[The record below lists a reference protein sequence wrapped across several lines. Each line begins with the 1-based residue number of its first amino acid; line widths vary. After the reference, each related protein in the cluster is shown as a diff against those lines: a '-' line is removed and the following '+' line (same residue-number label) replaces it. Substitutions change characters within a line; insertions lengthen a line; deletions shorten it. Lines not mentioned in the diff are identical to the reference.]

1 MIRPAALFFLP
12 NTTTLLARTAIN
24 LLRGA
29 SQEQLDEAVQ
39 TLTNRS
45 LAAPAVMAHL
55 EQNVHIAEVLE
66 KLAADWS
73 PETVRVFASALQME
87 PSKIAI
93 MDLIVA
99 IAILNEPDL
108 EAELHGENITD
119 ATAGDL
125 MENRRVTWQY
135 PPPGTPLTPPYV
147 VLVAVEQVDTSVA
160 DSEVQAILGELV
172 DYRGY
177 KIARRA
183 PATVRPG
190 IRDIRLRPE
199 LIEAFRD
206 RAVEPVLPPA
216 PPTAPPAPAQPPAP
230 GFTLPGF
237 PGITIPGVSIPGVN
251 IPGAGAGTPGAGSPG
266 LPGVGIPGLGG
277 GLFGMPGL
285 GIPGLGAGTPG
296 STHAAS
302 PVAQPAPPPGVAAT
316 AAAAAR
322 SPIGN
327 IANVLAGASRL
338 GVR

>member
-29 SQEQLDEAVQ
+29 SQEQLDEAIQ

-45 LAAPAVMAHL
+45 LPAPNVMAHL
-55 EQNVHIAEVLE
+55 EQNVHVGEVLE
-66 KLAADWS
+66 KLAADWT
-73 PETVRVFASALQME
+73 PGTIRVFASALQME
-87 PSKIAI
+87 ASKTAT

-119 ATAGDL
+119 ASAGDL

-183 PATVRPG
+183 PVSGRRE
-190 IRDIRLRPE
+190 IRDLRPE
-199 LIEAFRD
+199 VLTALRD
-206 RAVEPVLPPA
+206 RLVPAVQPALPP
-216 PPTAPPAPAQPPAP
+216 PPPPGHAATPVEPPAP

-237 PGITIPGVSIPGVN
+237 PGVTIPGVTIPGFSIPGV
-251 IPGAGAGTPGAGSPG
+251 GAGTPGISIPGPGITLPG
-266 LPGVGIPGLGG
+266 LPGVSLPGIS
-277 GLFGMPGL
+277 
-285 GIPGLGAGTPG
+285 IP
-296 STHAAS
+296 S
-302 PVAQPAPPPGVAAT
+302 P
-316 AAAAAR
+316 AAAASDAAAAVER
-322 SPIGN
+322 
-327 IANVLAGASRL
+327 ALAGASRL
-338 GVR
+338 FGVR

>member
-1 MIRPAALFFLP
+1 M
-12 NTTTLLARTAIN
+12 
-24 LLRGA
+24 
-29 SQEQLDEAVQ
+29 S
-39 TLTNRS
+39 
-45 LAAPAVMAHL
+45 HL
-55 EQNVHIAEVLE
+55 EQNVHVGEVLE

-73 PETVRVFASALQME
+73 AETVRVFASALQME
-87 PSKIAI
+87 TSKTAI

-183 PATVRPG
+183 PVTVRPG

-199 LIEAFRD
+199 LLEAFRE

-216 PPTAPPAPAQPPAP
+216 PPSQPPAPTQPPAP

-251 IPGAGAGTPGAGSPG
+251 IPGAGAPSAGGPG

-277 GLFGMPGL
+277 GLFGMPGI
-285 GIPGLGAGTPG
+285 GIPGLGTGMPG

-302 PVAQPAPPPGVAAT
+302 PVSQPAPPPGVAT
-316 AAAAAR
+316 TTAAR

-327 IANVLAGASRL
+327 IASVLAGASRL

>member
-29 SQEQLDEAVQ
+29 SQEQLDEAIQ

-45 LAAPAVMAHL
+45 LPAPAVMSHL
-55 EQNVHIAEVLE
+55 EQNVHVGEVLE

-73 PETVRVFASALQME
+73 AETVRVFASALQME
-87 PSKIAI
+87 TSKTAI

-125 MENRRVTWQY
+125 VENRRITWQY

-183 PATVRPG
+183 PGTVRPG
-190 IRDIRLRPE
+190 IHGIRLRPE
-199 LIEAFRD
+199 LLDALRG
-206 RAVEPVLPPA
+206 RGLEPVLPPA
-216 PPTAPPAPAQPPAP
+216 PPSQPPAP
-230 GFTLPGF
+230 TEPAPPVVTVPG
-237 PGITIPGVSIPGVN
+237 IPGVFPGVTIPGVN
-251 IPGAGAGTPGAGSPG
+251 IPGVGAGT
-266 LPGVGIPGLGG
+266 PGVGIPGLPGG
-277 GLFGMPGL
+277 SLPGLPGISLPGL
-285 GIPGLGAGTPG
+285 GISMPG
-296 STHAAS
+296 SSPVHAAS
-302 PVAQPAPPPGVAAT
+302 PVSQPTPPPGVAAT
-316 AAAAAR
+316 TEVR
-322 SPIGN
+322 SAVGN
-327 IANVLAGASRL
+327 IGNVLAGASRL
-338 GVR
+338 RVR